1 MFAKV
6 SAFHFHPTH
15 YQRSIIIVLRSTSHS
30 SPPYL
35 RPIRRQPRHA
45 HNMPAHLWP
54 YGPSWHGD
62 RHVAALETPAYVTIP
77 SQTSRTCFCS
87 GTSTYPRSSAN
98 LEPFRAVYDGGEPR
112 KGCVGTSSPI
122 LGIAYLLLTVCE
134 LGACQKSRLFIISSH
149 GSQLLLSLRVSKRC
163 NIVSSHSD
171 ASQEHPD

>member
-6 SAFHFHPTH
+6 SASHFPPTH
-15 YQRSIIIVLRSTSHS
+15 NHRSIIGLRSISHS
-30 SPPYL
+30 SPSYL

-45 HNMPAHLWP
+45 HNMPTHLWP
-54 YGPSWHGD
+54 YCPSRHGD
-62 RHVAALETPAYVTIP
+62 RHVAALETTAYVTIP

-98 LEPFRAVYDGGEPR
+98 LHYFDTVYDGGEPR

-134 LGACQKSRLFIISSH
+134 LGACQKSRLIIISSH
-149 GSQLLLSLRVSKRC
+149 ASQLLLSLRVSKRC
-163 NIVSSHSD
+163 NIVSSHAN
-171 ASQEHPD
+171 ASQAHPD